1 MAQSG
6 RTGRLHPAVGAA
18 RRRLARHLAEH
29 AGLETTPT
37 GRAARSAEAVNRAGR
52 GEQSPASSS
61 RTPRA
66 PAAPRADEGPLLLV
80 ACSGGP
86 DSLALAAL
94 TAHFARRGDLRAG
107 AIVVDHGLQEGSAQV
122 ARRAAEQCREL
133 GLAPVLIRRAEVEP
147 GGHGPEM
154 AARIARYRAFEEA
167 VAELKE
173 QGETVAGILL
183 GHARD
188 DQAETVL
195 LGLARGSGTRS
206 LAGMPPAR
214 PLAELGIDGEP
225 ITAPRDEPATAS
237 IATASGEPPRVDPE
251 GAAEAPSAP
260 TALLLRPLLG
270 TTREEIEQI
279 LTAEGL
285 SPWRDPSNADTSLRR
300 NLVRHDVLPHLERT
314 LGPGI
319 AQALARTAEVLTD
332 DADLLDALAARRA
345 QDARADPGRFHPV
358 PEQPLAALSLGVLAN
373 THPALRR
380 RILAAALQEAG
391 GAAPTHE
398 RLAALEELLGGRGN
412 AGPVQ
417 MPGRVTVWRRR
428 ALERRAPEPEAAG
441 ALILTR
447 TPAG

>member
-37 GRAARSAEAVNRAGR
+37 GRAARSAEAGRRAGR
-52 GEQSPASSS
+52 GEQDPASSPG
-61 RTPRA
+61 TPSA
-66 PAAPRADEGPLLLV
+66 PAHRAAQGPLLLV

-133 GLAPVLIRRAEVEP
+133 SLAPVLIRRAAVEP

-167 VAELKE
+167 VAELGE

-183 GHARD
+183 GHTRD
-188 DQAETVL
+188 DQAETVM

-214 PLAELGIDGEP
+214 PLAGLGIDGEP
-225 ITAPRDEPATAS
+225 ITAPKSEPLTAS
-237 IATASGEPPRVDPE
+237 IATPPDEPPRADPDGTDE
-251 GAAEAPSAP
+251 TPSA
-260 TALLLRPLLG
+260 ALLLRPLLG
-270 TTREEIEQI
+270 TTREEVEQI
-279 LTAEGL
+279 LAAEGL

-314 LGPGI
+314 LDPGI
-319 AQALARTAEVLTD
+319 AQALARTAEVLTE

-358 PEQPLAALSLGVLAN
+358 PEQALAALSLGVLSD

>member
-6 RTGRLHPAVGAA
+6 RAGRLHPAVGAA

-29 AGLETTPT
+29 AGLEITPT
-37 GRAARSAEAVNRAGR
+37 GRAARPAGIGDRVER
-52 GEQSPASSS
+52 GEPVPAPSTE
-61 RTPRA
+61 TPSA
-66 PAAPRADEGPLLLV
+66 PGTPAAAEGPLLLV

-133 GLAPVLIRRAEVEP
+133 GLDPVLVRTAAVES

-167 VAELKE
+167 VAEAAE
-173 QGETVAGILL
+173 RGETVAGILL
-183 GHARD
+183 GHTRD

-206 LAGMPPAR
+206 LAGMPAAR
-214 PLAELGIDGEP
+214 PLAGLGVDGEA
-225 ITAPRDEPATAS
+225 ITSPMSEKSAASAGESPRADPDGTAEGPAGPA
-237 IATASGEPPRVDPE
+237 
-251 GAAEAPSAP
+251 
-260 TALLLRPLLG
+260 ALLLRPLLG
-270 TTREEIEQI
+270 TTREEVEQI

-285 SPWRDPSNADTSLRR
+285 TPWRDPSNADTSLRR
-300 NLVRHDVLPHLERT
+300 NLVRHEVLPHLERT

-319 AQALARTAEVLTD
+319 APALARTAAVLTE

-345 QDARADPGRFHPV
+345 GEARTDPERFHPV
-358 PEQPLAALSLGVLAN
+358 PGPALRALCLGVLAE

-380 RILAAALQEAG
+380 RILATALQEVG

-428 ALERRAPEPEAAG
+428 ALERRAREPEAAG